1 MIKTDKGNVHIE
13 GLSIEIMADF
23 RVICRVL
30 RKNFVENFGEE
41 DGNKISMHYLLKI
54 QKNQVQTL
62 PKLFLNLSM
71 KSRIKRKRLRKRNLM
86 KKSRQQVIHC

>member
-30 RKNFVENFGEE
+30 RKNFVENF
-41 DGNKISMHYLLKI
+41 
-54 QKNQVQTL
+54 
-62 PKLFLNLSM
+62 
-71 KSRIKRKRLRKRNLM
+71 
-86 KKSRQQVIHC
+86 